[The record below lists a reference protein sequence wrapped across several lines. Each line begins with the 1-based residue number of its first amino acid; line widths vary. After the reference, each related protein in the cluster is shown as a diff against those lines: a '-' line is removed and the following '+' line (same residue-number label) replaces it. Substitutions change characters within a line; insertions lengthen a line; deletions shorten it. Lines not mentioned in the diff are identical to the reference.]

1 VLCHY
6 LRIRYLWIDAL
17 CLVQDSDV
25 DCTAEIEQM
34 GDIYTH
40 TFLNFS
46 VTAAA
51 ETSVGL
57 FVDRLVPIATAFPL
71 NIERKDRLYE
81 CYGFSSEA
89 TSPLDNEALSKRRS
103 VLQER
108 LLSPRTI

>member
-1 VLCHY
+1 VLCRY

-17 CLVQDSDV
+17 CLTQDSDV

-40 TFLNFS
+40 TFLNYFFC

-57 FVDRLVPIATAFPL
+57 R
-71 NIERKDRLYE
+71 
-81 CYGFSSEA
+81 
-89 TSPLDNEALSKRRS
+89 
-103 VLQER
+103 
-108 LLSPRTI
+108 